1 MAKALFGH
9 IGTGNDLRLA
19 DEVRRLRRRVVELE
33 QELVLVRATNDAL
46 ASSMTVED
54 DLRTLTLEGSEPALT

>member
-9 IGTGNDLRLA
+9 IGTGPDLRLA
-19 DEVRRLRRRVVELE
+19 DEVRRLRSRVVALE
-33 QELVLVRATNDAL
+33 RELVLVRATNDAL
-46 ASSMTVED
+46 AASMTVED